1 MSNKVKV
8 ISLRAVRLASLNGM
22 CAHIPANEPT
32 EIHVMLLQ
40 DALASGCIPADESDI
55 STLREAQVSADQ
67 NQLVRDEFIAGGID
81 QLVGMNNTDDFSPTG
96 VPRIN
101 SLRTILGDEH
111 ITSAERDTVWAAR
124 YQNI

>member
-1 MSNKVKV
+1 MSHTVKV
-8 ISLRAVRLASLNGM
+8 LSLRAQRLASLNGM
-22 CAHIPANEPT
+22 CTYIPANEPT
-32 EIHVMLLQ
+32 EIHVSLLQ
-40 DALASGCIPADESDI
+40 DALAAGCIPADETDV

-67 NQLVRDEFIAGGID
+67 NQLVREEFIAGGID

-101 SLRTILGDEH
+101 SLRTILGDEK
-111 ITSAERDTVWAAR
+111 ITSTERDNVWAAR